1 MCSQAIPTLTCST
14 RVTGRRTHRSS
25 SQRYRSAQVDRN
37 NAITDWAEA
46 ELKRVH
52 AAGFSDRP
60 FTVLRTWAD
69 PRMVDPA
76 LEPTRRPANM
86 CYAGVPVKANR
97 SAHGIAAACTLR
109 NWLGMWSLRHA
120 QTRAEPH
127 LARIHCPALVINA
140 EQDTGVYPVGRAA
153 HLRGAGQ
160 HRQIAM
166 LDRHRPLL
174 HHPGSAQREGRY
186 HRQVDREA
194 VALRVLAHFVPGDK
208 VIGFLAPETDW
219 LDIRYCAEDDDD
231 TFYRELPDAEVIWHV
246 LRPISGADL
255 QMAPKLRLVHKMGA
269 GVNTIDVE
277 TATRLGIAVANMPGA
292 NAPSVAEGT
301 VLLMLAALR
310 RLLELDRATREG
322 KGWPSDPTLGE
333 TVRDIGGCTVGLI
346 GYGNIAKSVETI
358 VAAMGARVLHTSTRD
373 DGHPGW
379 RSLPDLLAAS
389 DIVSLHLPLTDKT
402 AGMLDRAALA
412 QMKPDAVLVNTS
424 RGGVIDEEA
433 LVEALRTGGLA
444 AAGLD
449 VFAVEPVAPDNPL
462 LSLDNVVLT
471 PHVTWY
477 TVDTMRRYLAEAVDN
492 CRRLR
497 DGRDLRNVV
506 NSRE

>member
-1 MCSQAIPTLTCST
+1 
-14 RVTGRRTHRSS
+14 
-25 SQRYRSAQVDRN
+25 
-37 NAITDWAEA
+37 
-46 ELKRVH
+46 
-52 AAGFSDRP
+52 
-60 FTVLRTWAD
+60 
-69 PRMVDPA
+69 
-76 LEPTRRPANM
+76 
-86 CYAGVPVKANR
+86 
-97 SAHGIAAACTLR
+97 
-109 NWLGMWSLRHA
+109 
-120 QTRAEPH
+120 
-127 LARIHCPALVINA
+127 
-140 EQDTGVYPVGRAA
+140 
-153 HLRGAGQ
+153 
-160 HRQIAM
+160 
-166 LDRHRPLL
+166 
-174 HHPGSAQREGRY
+174 
-186 HRQVDREA
+186 VDREA

-208 VIGFLAPETDW
+208 VSEFLAPETDW

-231 TFYRELPDAEVIWHV
+231 TFYLELPDAEVIWHV
-246 LRPISGADL
+246 LRPISGDDL
-255 QMAPKLRLVHKMGA
+255 ENAPKLRLVHKMGA
-269 GVNTIDVE
+269 GVNTIDVD

-310 RLLELDRATREG
+310 RLPELDRATRDG
-322 KGWPSDPTLGE
+322 KGWPSDPSLGE

-379 RSLPDLLAAS
+379 RPLPALLGES

-412 QMKPDAVLVNTS
+412 RMKPDAVLVNTS

-433 LVEALRTGGLA
+433 LVDALRTGGIA

-449 VFAVEPVAPDNPL
+449 VFAVEPIPPDNPL
-462 LSLDNVVLT
+462 LSLHNVVLT

-492 CRRLR
+492 CRRIR
-497 DGRDLRNVV
+497 DGLELANVV
-506 NSRE
+506 NAPGLSAGRR